1 MIRNSLLA
9 AVIIALCGSAAYA
22 QTHEG
27 VITPPKTKPDGS
39 IITPPAA
46 RTDPG
51 IEKLPDKG
59 TNQSQLPSDA
69 TPPRPAIKGPDG
81 TGAPSDPGA
90 GTESGVKN

>member
-1 MIRNSLLA
+1 
-9 AVIIALCGSAAYA
+9 VVIALCGSAAYA

-39 IITPPAA
+39 VITPPAA

-69 TPPRPAIKGPDG
+69 TPPRPATKGPGMPVAPPDPSATPG
-81 TGAPSDPGA
+81 TG
-90 GTESGVKN
+90 SGVTR